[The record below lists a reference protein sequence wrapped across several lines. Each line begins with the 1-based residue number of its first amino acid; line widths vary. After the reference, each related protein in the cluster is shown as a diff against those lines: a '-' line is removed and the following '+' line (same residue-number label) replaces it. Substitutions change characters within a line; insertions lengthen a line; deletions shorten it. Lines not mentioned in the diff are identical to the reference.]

1 MSPATYKLG
10 LALSSTSSFGLAPKL
25 RNLMSSPRSIF
36 IFGATGYV
44 GGTLLV
50 ALVEQ
55 YPSLEIR
62 ALVRNPKDV
71 ELVAAVGPSVAVVS
85 GSHTDLDLVT
95 TESSN
100 ADVVFQVADPD
111 DLNLTQAIIAGLKIR
126 QEKSGKRGILIH
138 TTGTGTIMDEGTGE
152 FTDDYPIWDDVDT
165 KALKSIDINA
175 PHRIVDLEAI
185 KAHDEGIA
193 DVYVICPATIYG
205 VGTGPVRR
213 TSMQI
218 PKLVEIY
225 QTTRRA
231 EYVAKGTNIWSN
243 IHVQDLAHVFLLILD
258 HAVQAQKSGDAQ
270 RPQDGFNN
278 FYFTIAGE
286 HTWGEVIAEIG
297 NSMNK
302 RGLLDSPE
310 AYSVSAQKD
319 PVLTLYSG
327 SNSRAYST
335 RLKKLGWV
343 PKEKSIKDTVDEDVE
358 FVANLLA
365 KNK

>member
-1 MSPATYKLG
+1 
-10 LALSSTSSFGLAPKL
+10 
-25 RNLMSSPRSIF
+25 MSSPRSIF
-36 IFGATGYV
+36 ILGATGYV

-55 YPSLEIR
+55 YPSLEIK
-62 ALVRNPKDV
+62 ALVRNPKDA

-95 TESSN
+95 TQSSN
-100 ADVVFQVADPD
+100 ADVVFQVSDPD
-111 DLNLTQAIIAGLKIR
+111 DLSLMQAIVAGLKVR
-126 QEKSGKRGILIH
+126 KEKTGEQGILIH

-165 KALKSIDINA
+165 KALKSIDITA

-193 DVYVICPATIYG
+193 NVYVICPATIYG

-218 PKLVEIY
+218 PKLVEIF
-225 QTTRRA
+225 QKSRRA
-231 EYVAKGTNIWSN
+231 EYVSKGTNVWSN
-243 IHVQDLAHVFLLILD
+243 IHVQDLARAFLLIFD
-258 HAVQAQKSGDAQ
+258 HAIEVQKSGDTQ
-270 RPQDGFNN
+270 RPQDGFDN

-286 HTWGEVIAEIG
+286 HAWGEVVAEIG
-297 NSMNK
+297 KSMYK

-319 PVLTLYSG
+319 SVLTLYSG
-327 SNSRAYST
+327 SNSRAYAT
-335 RLKKLGWV
+335 RLKQLGWV
-343 PKEKSIKDTVDEDVE
+343 PKEKNIKDSVDEDAE
-358 FVANLLA
+358 FMANLLA